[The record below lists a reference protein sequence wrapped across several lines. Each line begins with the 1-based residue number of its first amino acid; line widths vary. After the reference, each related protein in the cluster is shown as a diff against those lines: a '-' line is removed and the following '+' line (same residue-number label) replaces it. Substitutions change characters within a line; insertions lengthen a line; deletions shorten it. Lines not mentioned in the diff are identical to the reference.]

1 MSEEFIIPAL
11 EKGIYQHYKGN
22 NYEVLGVGCHTESNE
37 YFVVYQPLEK
47 KSGMPELWLRPY
59 EMFVENVEIEGKLVP
74 RFKKL

>member
-22 NYEVLGVGCHTESNE
+22 KYEVLGVGCHTESNE
-37 YFVVYQPLEK
+37 YFVVYQPHEK
-47 KSGMPELWLRPY
+47 KPGVPELWLRPY
-59 EMFVENVEIEGKLVP
+59 EMFVENIEIEGKLVP

>member
-1 MSEEFIIPAL
+1 MSEEFIIPVL

-22 NYEVLGVGCHTESNE
+22 KYEVLGVGCHTESNE

-47 KSGMPELWLRPY
+47 KPGMPELWLRPY
-59 EMFVENVEIEGKLVP
+59 EMFVENIEIEGKLVP